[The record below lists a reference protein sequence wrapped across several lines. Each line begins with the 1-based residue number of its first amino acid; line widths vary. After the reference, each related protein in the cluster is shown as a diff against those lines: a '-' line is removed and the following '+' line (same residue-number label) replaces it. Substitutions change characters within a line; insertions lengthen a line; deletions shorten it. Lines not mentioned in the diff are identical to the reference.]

1 MEGEPCLGD
10 RREEKA
16 IVTVWWVGDLLRDL
30 GAFVSVGKMRATVS
44 EHQASLAS

>member
-16 IVTVWWVGDLLRDL
+16 FVTVWWVGDLWRAV
-30 GAFVSVGKMRATVS
+30 GAFVSAAKMRATVS
-44 EHQASLAS
+44 EHQVGLVS

>member
-1 MEGEPCLGD
+1 MAGEPCFGD

-16 IVTVWWVGDLLRDL
+16 FVAVWWVGNFLGDV

-44 EHQASLAS
+44 EHQVSLVS

>member
-16 IVTVWWVGDLLRDL
+16 FVTVCWVGNLLRDV

-44 EHQASLAS
+44 EHQVGLVS